1 MGNLHIILTQ
11 AITSCSLPAISCLT
25 SCRLSSG
32 RTLATMFSRKSSTPS
47 HEKRQ
52 RFRTALLET
61 LETRLLMDASQEQ
74 LVNTL
79 IPRLQSSDQQ
89 STALAVNA
97 QGDRVIVYAGY
108 RDDDPDGV
116 FYRQYPHNEP
126 PRDVLLANVERRQE
140 QSTPSVV
147 VADSGNFAIVWQGR
161 GRDEIA
167 GLRDTFGV
175 FLRWFNSQG
184 QPLSGEVIVNQQIEG
199 VQEHAD
205 LALMPDG
212 SLVVV
217 WSGASRE
224 DASGVYARRFSTTG
238 QPLGPQVL
246 LHTPDAVR
254 HDFPSVDVAQDGSI
268 YVTWSRRTGGDSA
281 WDIFVRKLNSQ
292 LQPLSEPLLIGA
304 SAQHPE
310 LAGTQVRSRIAT
322 LPNGESIVTWS
333 AFDPSQQQW
342 NIAAQRLSAAGT
354 LIGEPFRV
362 NRQSGGV
369 QKDPD
374 IAVSSDGRFVI
385 SWTRGL
391 WNGSGWEVVA
401 SVFDPAGTSIED
413 ELPVHTI
420 TLGYASGH
428 QQFSAVVW
436 GQGADPT
443 FAWSGRGE
451 NDRGGVWTSGPE
463 LQSRPRIQAIPPQT
477 IREEELLSI
486 PLEIIPAYEGQ
497 VVQLGLDPN
506 DAPFGATIDPLRKLF
521 LYRPTE
527 ADGPGVYSVTLLAH
541 DVLRPDLPT
550 RLTFEINVLEVNRA
564 PTLIAP
570 SRVSVAEESS
580 LQFQISATDPDIPQQ
595 SLTYFLDST
604 TTPVGMTIDPQRGII
619 QWLPDESIGPAII
632 DIVVGVRDS
641 GSPNL
646 TATKTVTIEVREVNR
661 PPQLHPLFD
670 VTLALNE
677 SLTNV
682 VARATDPDRPNNA
695 LRYRLVEAPA
705 GMTIDAQSGVITY
718 QAQTAGVFPVTVEVF
733 DDGSPSLTDR
743 TSFRVLVSQL
753 QDRAPTFDPAPS
765 NQVLTEEVTWSY
777 SLPGVPRYPG
787 QALGYRALQTLP
799 TGMTLSA
806 SGLLTWTPT
815 EQQGPQLYTLAVEV
829 FDINEPAQSA
839 QASFELQVLE
849 ANRPPVWSDPGP
861 QVIDEEVLWSKTF
874 FATDPDWPANSLT
887 YRAVSL
893 PAGAVWDAAT
903 HSVRWQ
909 PTEEQGSGEYE
920 LILEVTDHGSPALS
934 RQLTVPITVREVN
947 VAPRLE
953 PISDRVISPG
963 DMLVLSLR
971 ATDRDVP
978 ANTLSYA
985 LVGNV
990 PSGLTLDSNTGRLQ
1004 WSTQASTPLGIY
1016 PITVEVRDSGTPQLS
1031 DRATFLIEVAPAW
1044 VVLQEGARL
1053 STAYISEH
1061 ELPTATE
1068 ALEISFRQLQFDAT
1082 DTRIMRDAFEIA
1094 LVDMQDQ
1101 PLVGITAISRDAFFN
1116 ISEGGLV
1123 STGPGVIYDLA
1134 AGTVTVDVQHLPA
1147 GTTFRL
1153 IRRLVGNDADQKSR
1167 VEIRAAPKYLS
1178 SSPVPYGR
1186 LSSSG
1191 FDYAVPTWGSPVTWS
1206 NMGWLPEGITLQ
1218 HFNTWFDED
1227 TNRIYSRIELTN
1239 TTSVPLGGPILLVAG
1254 GLDDPSVSAV
1264 DYHGVIPAVSREQAT
1279 WPASLTGSFYWDI
1292 TSGLPNGTLQPG
1304 AARTLDLAFEAPNR
1318 ERFLFEPTVLAPINQ
1333 APQIVSSPTLR
1344 ARPNASYTYQIEAE
1358 DLEGDPLTYHLID
1371 APSNM
1376 NLDATTGEL
1385 TWTTPNLTSTV
1396 FVRVEVRDSHGGS
1409 SQQSFTLEI
1418 SAQSGSP
1425 PVITS
1430 VPVVDAYVGEPF
1442 RYVGMAQDADQDP
1455 LVYQRLNSPSSMTA
1469 VSGAEGFTFA
1479 WTPTVADVD
1488 REHVVTWT
1496 VTDNR
1501 NGSSEQSFVIVVH
1514 PNSRNAPPLFVSTPP
1529 TEFKIPRFDL
1539 SDTVGEVSPRTL
1551 EEYLIRDETVTRQ
1564 LSLQW
1569 NSETSPRTADLIFV
1583 VDESG
1588 SMQEQTWLR
1597 DMISGIDTGLRG
1609 IGVYDNRY
1617 AIVGYGGDNP
1627 EPRSLLADGDA
1638 EIMIHSPRGELIYE
1652 GWLSTARTSTA
1663 LFAHEAGEYTVTVR
1677 KNALKGPGYTNSP
1690 WQLPFDVE
1698 RTRPASSGNVS
1709 GMQRYQGSVGAT
1721 GTTIEWNA
1729 VAGRPFLIHA
1739 FSGEGI
1745 VATLIDPSGRRIE
1758 VGDSLSGWHTYHTP
1772 TDAGR
1777 YRMQLA
1783 ATSTATYDLQVF
1795 DITNSGSS
1803 IAAGTRVAGSFT
1815 SSSDVRLFSFDAT
1828 AASAW
1833 IVDHYRW
1840 FESPTGQGRHPETR
1854 VEIVSPTGHLVTPT
1868 FLQNASLRQRYQGL
1882 MSTGDDGVFSLPIQG
1897 EYTLV
1902 IRPGSEIM
1910 DYALQLHDG
1919 SQSQTPAQVNTAYPL
1934 NVVSD
1939 GTHRRV
1945 EFQAIANH
1953 RYQFEST
1960 HSGTVG
1966 IDILDAQGHFIVSGT
1981 AGDLWD
1987 WTAPISGTYQ
1997 VVLSRLES
2005 PYYLVPDIGWLIRD
2019 LGANTVPPTGD
2030 TRIAYGQSVADT
2042 IGSITERDSFVLA
2055 AKAGD
2060 LWQIDVTAAA
2070 SSQLR
2075 MRLKTAADGILWD
2088 SQLTRV
2094 GDISTIGGNSMAID
2108 VERRITRIPTTGD
2121 YVLEVY
2127 SEMSGNYEFVVTNL
2141 LQKSATD
2148 PTNTWTANIGESY
2161 ELSSYRFSVTAGEQL
2176 TFRDK
2181 DWLSPNQA
2189 STLARSLKVNGEI
2202 EDGYDAIVY
2211 ALENNRFRDL
2221 SSRQLV
2227 LITDEDRDAI
2237 DASLRASGLLQRLQQ
2252 ADVTLHILA
2261 NSILRKENG
2270 ASLLGLAYDGKQYVA
2285 TAATTNG
2292 GFEQA
2297 VEQNPVISDRTGN
2310 TKGDYFGLID
2320 QGSGF
2325 YWDIISLRQG
2335 TSDVRSS
2342 FSAAFAHHLIG
2353 DVDRDTQLELIS
2365 SLPDLVS
2372 AIGSPSWSTAGV
2384 TFPVTFRGDGD
2395 AHKFEMQF
2403 LTDDAQRVLLG
2414 VVPVGLGTALR
2425 YDYLALDPDRDPLR
2439 YRLTS
2444 TPSDANLVDSG
2455 DFHYQGGTLAWRTNV
2470 PGDYAF
2476 TLEAMDPFGQ
2486 KDLQSWQVSVRDI
2499 GFGNHDP
2506 IIEPIAT
2513 RTIEVDN
2520 PIQVQVNADDID
2532 RDGLTYQLQLDPD
2545 TGKLPPVGM
2554 SIDPESGLITWR
2566 PNRSQKGNHPFAVRV
2581 VDGHGGKATVRFQ
2594 LRVIDPAPLFNDGPI
2609 FVSTPPTYAVVG
2621 ERFQYPIDVL
2631 DPNGDRVSLQL
2642 LLAPERMVLDAENG
2656 RLVLQ
2661 PAEADIGTHSIVIRA
2676 EDMWG
2681 AVQLHEFSLH
2691 TIRSNEPPQF
2701 HSLPVLRTRTGE
2713 AWVYSIDVRDANG
2726 DRPVL
2731 RWDSDESPYGAAL
2744 NNETRTLTFTPPSH
2758 GLYTFTIVADDYR
2771 GGVNKQQILL
2781 EATDRD
2787 TAPLITSTLPTH
2799 AVVGEWLETT
2809 IFVQDHDLDEKL
2821 RVRIDSDSSLRDA
2834 SLMEQAP
2841 PTGSPNGT
2849 RAWQMR
2855 WRPTGTGLHH
2865 AELVI
2870 EDESG
2875 LQAKH
2880 YFSLMVYDPTISNQS
2895 PIIRS
2900 AAPAPA
2906 VRDIA
2911 WSYTIEALDREG
2923 ESLTY
2928 SLDSASLSRGMTIDS
2943 SGTIYWT
2950 PVTSGE
2956 FRTKVTVRDA
2966 GGRATLHEFVLPVLS
2981 NAPPRIVSTADRS
2994 VVVGTQWQYDVHG
3007 IDPNPS
3013 DSVAISLVSGPNGM
3027 TFASPGKLRWTPS
3040 EPGTFTVTVAATDSA
3055 GATSYQTFDVTAR
3068 NTTNGSP
3075 AITNAPRPILQ
3086 VDTLYQWRVEA
3097 VDPERDPLSYK
3108 LLEGPAGLSLST
3120 DGFVRWRPT
3129 QSQLTVASAPH
3140 RIRVQVSDKL
3150 GASSES
3156 SWNIH
3161 VVASATNTPPKFLE
3175 PKEIFALA
3183 NRGLSTQLEATDSE
3197 NDSLYWQLVD
3207 GPRGLNLDS
3216 WTGELSW
3223 EPTAADVGRHSITVL
3238 LSDLNGGTERVSIP
3252 VVVRGSNTPPR
3263 LQGTPATLH
3272 RRDTEYRARF
3282 TGTDIDGDQVV
3293 FTLLQAPTIGNP
3305 TLDPI
3310 SGLLTWLPKQ
3320 NGTYSFTIAAT
3331 DSFQGRSTLNFQV
3344 VVDDRGINRAP
3355 TFTSS
3360 SLGVAERGTT
3370 YSRNV
3375 LAIDPENDALTYALV
3390 RGPNGMTISSSGKIQ
3405 WNVPLQHAASEETI
3419 EVKATDAWG
3428 AAGSVTLKLPV
3439 KATNRP
3445 PVFTSSPQTQITL
3458 GQQYVYNINAQDADN
3473 DDLTFAL
3480 VQGPNNAQ
3488 FDARTNTL
3496 YWNTDTLSVGS
3507 YAFEVSLSDERVTTP
3522 VKQTWNV
3529 QVIADM
3535 EAPILQVNLPRN
3547 YGDSGQL
3554 LSFTATAKDNVRVKS
3569 LTAEFV
3575 GHQVFLSRTGA
3586 GYITLP
3592 NPGTYTLRTRATDDA
3607 GNETVI
3613 DKTITVRDPAD
3624 KPPKLSWNT
3633 PDDEAVITTPVEL
3646 NANIADPENG
3656 LREIRV
3662 WLVSPTSDFERRLL
3676 FEKTSTSVLANSP
3689 TWSVGTFD
3697 PTMLAN
3703 GEYILLLEAVDS
3715 NFNLSTSQRRVHVAG
3730 GVKLGT
3736 YQMKAID
3743 LSIPIGAAS
3752 LTISRV
3758 YDSQRAEKVGS
3769 FGRGWE
3775 LEIEKSTL
3783 TVDSSTL
3790 GEIGSGRYAAF
3801 IDGTKVTIQLPD
3813 GQTETHLFAPLPG
3826 TIVAGEVID
3835 WIPAFKAPINSKVKL
3850 LPPPATL
3857 LRVGQTY
3864 QTVAGTTYSP
3874 YDPTIGNYFDVEYE
3888 DRTRTRLNATSGE
3901 LVKIFTFDG
3910 AEIAVADNGLTS
3922 TRGKSIVIERD
3933 YLNRIVAVHDPKGDV
3948 FTYEY
3953 DAMGRLAATVDRSQN
3968 RLPLQERKKTTYQF
3982 DEANPWLVKSAV
3994 GPDGRTSFVHEY
4006 NEEGRLTRSL
4016 NAVGQG
4022 IINEF
4027 DAGALKMTLGDHLQA
4042 RATLLMDNTGR
4053 PITVVGERG
4062 NRTELGYNELGLPAY
4077 MTSII
4082 VDNANQSVDERN
4094 TFSLQFDEFA
4104 RPTSRTDAAGNT
4116 TRYYYDPNSGKLTA
4130 SIDALG
4136 NTQKYGYNDLGMQID
4151 TEDPQKK
4158 ALREVTDDL
4167 GRVIAKYAV
4176 DRSEGAVGI
4185 CSTGDVSKSVC
4196 YPEELVTENWM
4207 GEHGLLVQQLDE
4219 SEVVNHF
4226 EYNTNNRI
4234 SKQWFETREDGE
4246 TIQNVREFIY
4256 DANDTLIRE
4265 LQYQLLPDGTT
4276 RYETASRTLHDA
4288 AGRAVV
4294 EINHTNEKLE
4304 SVYDA
4309 AGREIQ
4315 QRLTDQAGVVYN
4327 TYTVYDSLGRVLLQT
4342 EAVPEGQDILFGE
4355 RRHYDSHG
4363 KMLRSD
4369 RVYRPIVEMVGVAPF
4384 QETRLVSFGEVQIG
4398 ATAVADAR
4406 DFPNAIVDGD
4416 GRMNQR
4422 MRNTHGN
4429 TVERRTVVY
4438 DENRQPMISISRTV
4452 FDEHG
4457 RAIASTDE
4465 FRPGQTTGITGTRF
4479 FYNAAGEKIRSE
4491 YVTGIKIS
4499 VQALPDGTYQST
4511 LDNPGELID
4520 RDFLQMDDAGRLRHQ
4535 QSETGEHSKLRYNPQ
4550 GKTVEVLQYS
4560 PFDETL
4566 QDVTRSYYDAAQ
4578 RLSVTSAPSLT
4589 NLDGPAD
4596 ATFVYTDAQG
4606 NTLRREQR
4614 SGVVILIKAVEHGRY
4629 ESELVQQ
4636 GTLIHSQTT
4645 DYDSRG
4651 QVVREEDSDLGVSET
4666 IYDDQGNSIADISPV
4681 VWDAEIG
4688 SYIRIR
4694 SEREYSSGRVVMERT
4709 GIRQYP
4715 DGHRDYSSAI
4725 EVRYIHDLGGQVLKT
4740 LFVDGTFTETI
4751 YNEGR
4756 LAIAQIDRAGLRTDF
4771 EYDKMNRLSAV
4782 LQPTIQ
4788 DAVPYR
4794 LRTEVQYD
4802 DLGNQTQIRT
4812 GIIQYLD
4819 GRIDRSQMRVRAEKF
4834 DVRNRYIG
4842 QSRSGAV
4849 SESRYYDTTGRIKNI
4864 DNAQGVRVTYG
4875 WDIEDL
4881 ELNKT
4886 VKYYNLS
4893 SDSIAAAPRETV
4905 VEQSWS
4911 GDYSIH
4917 YAEGTTTSRT
4927 NEKNQ
4932 EIEKIT
4938 PSGRLTYAYDDAGR
4952 LTDITSYRT
4961 STPTLPESK
4970 WNYAYDAT
4978 GRLATVSLS
4987 MRDGVQLTEAETYHY
5002 RYDVFSRVYETEY
5015 ADGTIMRRQ
5024 FNQFGRLVGMTY
5036 WAGDD
5041 TPDTLL
5047 DNSKLMEFRYQFDLN
5062 GNRTSTEELYW
5073 DPTDDTLYQRRLI
5086 SFQYDA
5092 VGRLIA
5098 ENRDDNGVRIATKYR
5113 YDAASN
5119 RIGMDQDMNGD
5130 GTIDIVTGYLFDLQ
5144 DRLRS
5149 TTVTIGSDS
5158 LTTTY
5163 FYGPD
5168 GTDFLNSGYE
5178 TREDLTDR
5186 VLEQVAYEYDLMGF
5200 LESVD
5205 RTNYGE
5211 KTERSLEEF
5220 TNDPSGE
5227 RLTRRERSW
5236 ENGLLQRDNSWLE
5249 IYDSQNPTGHSQLL
5263 ELRRADTGE
5272 VERITVAGR
5281 TLLGE
5286 GVADEA
5292 IRSYLS
5298 DGLGSVRRWG
5308 GDWTEAIDQNYDS
5321 FGVKTESTTTSPQPL
5336 HGYTGELSISDG
5348 DLVHLRKRTYDPT
5361 MGRFIQPDTFDGLV
5375 TDPATLNRYM
5385 YAANN
5390 PLKFRDPSGNVFVFF
5405 DGTWNHDDANQLAP
5419 GTSFTNI
5426 VRMREAYR
5434 NSRLSDYIYERGIG
5448 NIVDS
5453 SYFEHIF
5460 GGATGY
5466 GMLSIAYN
5474 ALKKLKKDY
5483 AKVDKIYLSGFSRG
5497 AATALVFS
5505 QIVQREL
5512 PFAQIPEIFLY
5523 DTVASTGIP
5532 GNGINFGVPAYAAS
5546 NVRHASNAISYQ
5558 EDRSNFPVSNIYGRS
5573 NRVTQKAFWGMHGD
5587 VGGGYASGQELS
5599 YHTLWWMSK
5608 RVINHLPKFENSGIE
5623 CASCG
5628 RDSGHYP
5635 HPKWSYVWN
5644 LGRTL
5649 GELARPTTEHP
5660 MLGTLAMAF
5669 FYSDIDF
5676 KTVGAEIVGATTV
5689 MLAYVPLYIAFT
5701 DFYAY
5706 SMAFLGSAFGPW
5718 GTYIGTGAGAV
5729 YRITSYASLHL
5740 SLLQYVLNKL
5750 YK

>member
-1 MGNLHIILTQ
+1 
-11 AITSCSLPAISCLT
+11 
-25 SCRLSSG
+25 
-32 RTLATMFSRKSSTPS
+32 MFSRKSSTTS
-47 HEKRQ
+47 HNKRR
-52 RFRTALLET
+52 RFRTALIES

-97 QGDRVIVYAGY
+97 IGDRVIVYAGY

-116 FYRQYPHNEP
+116 FFRQYPHDSA
-126 PRDVLLANVERRQE
+126 PRDVFLANVERRQE

-147 VADSGNFAIVWQGR
+147 VADNGNFAIVWQGR
-161 GRDEIA
+161 GRDEVA

-217 WSGASRE
+217 WAGASRD
-224 DASGVYARRFSTTG
+224 DASGVYARRFSTSG
-238 QPLGPQVL
+238 QPLGPQVM
-246 LHTPDAVR
+246 LHAPDAVR

-304 SAQHPE
+304 SVQHPE

-342 NIAAQRLSAAGT
+342 NIAAQRLSASGT

-401 SVFDPAGTSIED
+401 SVFDPAGNSVQD

-463 LQSRPRIQAIPPQT
+463 LQSRPRIGAIPSQT

-541 DVLRPDLPT
+541 DILRPDLPT
-550 RLTFEINVLEVNRA
+550 RLTFEITVQEVNRS
-564 PTLIAP
+564 PVLVAP
-570 SRVSVAEESS
+570 SRLIVNEETQ
-580 LQFQISATDPDIPQQ
+580 LQFQVTATDPDIPQQ
-595 SLTYFLDST
+595 SLSFFLDPAT
-604 TTPVGMTIDPQRGII
+604 APAGMSIDANSGIVH
-619 QWLPDESIGPAII
+619 WWMDEETGPGEYSVI
-632 DIVVGVRDS
+632 VGVRDS
-641 GSPNL
+641 GSPSL
-646 TATKTVTIEVREVNR
+646 VATQTVTIEVREVNR
-661 PPQLHPLFD
+661 PPQLLPMLD
-670 VTLALNE
+670 VSLEVNE
-677 SLTNV
+677 SLVNV
-682 VARATDPDRPNNA
+682 VARATDPDRPNNV
-695 LRYRLVEAPA
+695 LRYRLVSAPA

-718 QAQTAGVFPVTVEVF
+718 QAPTAGAFSVTVEVF
-733 DDGSPSLTDR
+733 DDGTPSLTDR
-743 TSFRVLVSQL
+743 TSFRVLVSQP
-753 QDRAPTFDPAPS
+753 QDRAPTFDPVPGD
-765 NQVLTEEVTWSY
+765 QVLTEEVAWSY

-787 QALGYRALQTLP
+787 QSIGFRALQTLP
-799 TGMTLSA
+799 TGMTLSPT
-806 SGLLTWTPT
+806 GLLNWTPT
-815 EQQGPQLYTLAVEV
+815 EQQGPQNYTLAVEV
-829 FDINEPAQSA
+829 FDTNDPS
-839 QASFELQVLE
+839 QATQATFNIQVLE
-849 ANRPPVWSDPGP
+849 ANRAPIWSNPGA
-861 QVIDEEVLWSKTF
+861 QVIDEELLWSHTF

-893 PAGAVWDAAT
+893 PAGAEWDAAT
-903 HSVRWQ
+903 RTIQWR
-909 PTEEQGSGEYE
+909 PTEEQGSGAYE
-920 LILEVTDHGSPALS
+920 LILEVTDNGTPAFS

-947 VAPRLE
+947 LPPRLA
-953 PISDRVISPG
+953 PISDRVIAPG
-963 DMLVLSLR
+963 DMLVVSLK
-971 ATDRDVP
+971 ATDPDLP
-978 ANTLSYA
+978 ANTLTYA
-985 LVGNV
+985 LVGNI
-990 PSGLTLDSNTGRLQ
+990 PNGLTLDATTGRLQ
-1004 WSTQASTPLGIY
+1004 WSTQANTPLGIY
-1016 PITVEVRDSGTPQLS
+1016 PITVEVRDSGSPQLS
-1031 DRATFLIEVAPAW
+1031 DQATFLIEVSPAW
-1044 VVLQEGARL
+1044 ILLQEGERL

-1061 ELPTATE
+1061 ELPAGTE

-1082 DTRIMRDAFEIA
+1082 DTRIMRDAFELA
-1094 LVDMQDQ
+1094 LVDMQDR

-1134 AGTVTVDVQHLPA
+1134 AGAVTVDVQHLPA
-1147 GTTFRL
+1147 GTPFRL

-1167 VEIRAAPKYLS
+1167 VEIRATPKYLS

-1191 FDYAVPTWGSPVTWS
+1191 YDYAVPIWGSPVNWS
-1206 NMGWLPEGITLQ
+1206 NMGWLPEGLKLE

-1227 TNRIYSRIELTN
+1227 TNRIYSRIEITN
-1239 TTSVPLGGPILLVAG
+1239 ITSTPLGGPILLVAG
-1254 GLDDPSVSAV
+1254 GLNDPTVTAV
-1264 DYHGVIPAVSREQAT
+1264 DYHGMIPAVSREQAT
-1279 WPASLTGSFYWDI
+1279 WSASLSGSFYWDI
-1292 TSGLPNGTLQPG
+1292 TSGLPNGTLQAG
-1304 AARTLDLAFEAPNR
+1304 ASRTLDLAFEAPNR
-1318 ERFLFEPTVLAPINQ
+1318 ERFLFEPIVLAPINQ

-1344 ARPNASYTYQIEAE
+1344 TRPNASYTYQIEAH
-1358 DLEGDPLTYHLID
+1358 DLEADALTFHLLD

-1376 NLDATTGEL
+1376 NLDATTGKL
-1385 TWTTPNLTSTV
+1385 TWATPNLTSSA
-1396 FVRVEVRDSHGGS
+1396 FVRVEVRDSRGGA
-1409 SQQSFTLEI
+1409 SQQSFTLEV

-1425 PVITS
+1425 PAITS
-1430 VPVVDAYVGEPF
+1430 VPVVDAYVGETY
-1442 RYVGMAQDADQDP
+1442 RYVGMAYDADQDP

-1469 VSGAEGFTFA
+1469 IAGTEGFTFA
-1479 WTPTVADVD
+1479 WTPTAADVD
-1488 REHVVTWT
+1488 REHVVSWT

-1514 PNSRNAPPLFVSTPP
+1514 PNPRNAPPLFVSAPP
-1529 TEFKIPRFDL
+1529 TEFKIPRFEL

-1588 SMQEQTWLR
+1588 SMQEQIWLR
-1597 DMISGIDTGLRG
+1597 DMISGIDNGLRG

-1652 GWLSTARTSTA
+1652 GWLSTARASTA
-1663 LFAHEAGEYTVTVR
+1663 LFAHEAGEYTVTLR

-1690 WQLPFDVE
+1690 WQLPFDIE
-1698 RTRPASSGNVS
+1698 RTTPASSGNVS
-1709 GMQRYQGSVGAT
+1709 GMQRYQGTVGAA
-1721 GTTIEWNA
+1721 GTTVEWNT

-1739 FSGEGI
+1739 YSGEGI
-1745 VATLIDPSGRRIE
+1745 VSTLIDPSGRRIE
-1758 VGDSLSGWHTYHTP
+1758 VGESLSSWHTFYTP
-1772 TDAGR
+1772 TETGR
-1777 YRMQLA
+1777 YRLQLA
-1783 ATSTATYDLQVF
+1783 GASTASYDLQVF
-1795 DITNSGSS
+1795 DVANSGTS
-1803 IAAGTRVAGSFT
+1803 IAAGERVAGSFT
-1815 SSSDVRLFSFDAT
+1815 NTNDVRIFSFDAT
-1828 AASAW
+1828 ATSAW
-1833 IVDHYRW
+1833 ILDHYRW
-1840 FESPTGQGRHPETR
+1840 FESPAGQGRHPETR
-1854 VEIVSPTGHLVTPT
+1854 VEIMSPTGHLVSPT
-1868 FLQNASLRQRYQGL
+1868 FLQNADLRQRYQGL
-1882 MSTGDDGVFSLPIQG
+1882 MSTGDEGVFSLPISG
-1897 EYTLV
+1897 KYTLV
-1902 IRPGSEIM
+1902 IRPGSEIL
-1910 DYALQLHDG
+1910 DYAFRLHDG
-1919 SQSQTPAQVNTAYPL
+1919 SQSQTPVQVNTAYPL
-1934 NVVSD
+1934 NLASD
-1939 GTHRRV
+1939 GTHRLV

-1966 IDILDAQGHFIVSGT
+1966 IDVLDAQGHFIVSGT

-1987 WTAPISGTYQ
+1987 WTAPVSGTFE

-2005 PYYLVPDIGWLIRD
+2005 PYFLVPDIGWFIRD
-2019 LGANTVPPTGD
+2019 LGVNSVPPAGG
-2030 TRIAYGQSVADT
+2030 TRIVYGQTVADT
-2042 IGSITERDSFVLA
+2042 IGSITERDSFLLSA
-2055 AKAGD
+2055 NAGD

-2075 MRLKTAADGILWD
+2075 MQLKSAAGGILWD
-2088 SQLTRV
+2088 SQLTLV
-2094 GDISTIGGNSMAID
+2094 GDISTIGGDSMAID
-2108 VERRITRIPTTGD
+2108 VEHRLTRIPASGD

-2127 SEMSGNYEFVVTNL
+2127 SEMSGNYEFVVKNL
-2141 LQKSATD
+2141 LQESIAELM
-2148 PTNTWTANIGESY
+2148 NVWTANISESY
-2161 ELSSYRFSVTAGEQL
+2161 ELSTYRVSVTAGEQL

-2189 STLARSLKVNGEI
+2189 SNLARSLKASGEI
-2202 EDGYDAIVY
+2202 EDGYDAIAY

-2227 LITDEDRDAI
+2227 LITDEDRDSI
-2237 DASLRASGLLQRLQQ
+2237 DATLRASGLLQRLQQ

-2270 ASLLGLAYDGKQYVA
+2270 ASLLGLAYDGKQYIA
-2285 TAATTNG
+2285 TAATIDG

-2297 VEQNPVISDRTGN
+2297 VEQNPVVSDRTGN
-2310 TKGDYFGLID
+2310 TKGDYFGLIE

-2325 YWDIISLRQG
+2325 YWDIMSLRQG
-2335 TSDVRSS
+2335 TSDVRNS

-2372 AIGSPSWSTAGV
+2372 AIGSPSWSTSGV
-2384 TFPVTFRGDGD
+2384 TYPVTFRGDGD

-2414 VVPVGLGTALR
+2414 VVPVGLGSAYR

-2439 YRLTS
+2439 YRLIN
-2444 TPSDANLVDSG
+2444 TPSGSNLNDNG
-2455 DFHYQGGTLAWRTNV
+2455 DFHYQGGTLAWRTKV
-2470 PGDYAF
+2470 SGDYAF
-2476 TLEAMDPFGQ
+2476 TLEAMDPLGQ

-2499 GFGNHDP
+2499 GYGNHAP
-2506 IIEPIAT
+2506 TIEPVAT

-2566 PNRSQKGNHPFAVRV
+2566 PNRSQKGNHPIAVRV
-2581 VDGHGGKATVRFQ
+2581 GDGHGGKATVLFQ

-2609 FVSTPPTYAVVG
+2609 FVSTPPTYAIVG

-2642 LLAPERMVLDAENG
+2642 LLAPERMVLDTESG
-2656 RLVLQ
+2656 RLVWQ
-2661 PAEADIGTHSIVIRA
+2661 PREADIGTHSIVIRA

-2726 DRPVL
+2726 DRPIL
-2731 RWDSDESPYGAAL
+2731 RWDGNASPYGGVL
-2744 NNETRTLTFTPPSH
+2744 NDETRTLTFTPPSH
-2758 GLYTFTIVADDYR
+2758 GLYTFTVVADDYR
-2771 GGVNKQQILL
+2771 GGVTKQQILL
-2781 EATDRD
+2781 EATERD
-2787 TAPLITSTLPTH
+2787 TAPSFVSILPTH

-2809 IFVQDHDLDEKL
+2809 ILVRDRDVDEKL

-2834 SLMEQAP
+2834 SLIEQSP
-2841 PTGSPNGT
+2841 PTGSPAGT

-2855 WRPTGTGLHH
+2855 WRPIGTGLHH
-2865 AELVI
+2865 AQLVV

-2880 YFSLMVYDPTISNQS
+2880 NFSLMVYDPTTSNQG

-2900 AAPAPA
+2900 VAPAPA

-2911 WSYTIEALDREG
+2911 WSYTLEALDREG
-2923 ESLTY
+2923 DSLNY

-2943 SGTIYWT
+2943 SGTIHWT

-2956 FRTKVTVRDA
+2956 FRTKVSVRDA
-2966 GGRATLHEFVLPVLS
+2966 GGRTTLHEFVLPVLS

-2994 VVVGTQWQYDVHG
+2994 ILMGTPWKYDVQG
-3007 IDPNPS
+3007 IDPNPG
-3013 DSVAISLVSGPNGM
+3013 DSVAISLASGPIGM

-3055 GATSYQTFDVTAR
+3055 GATSYQSFDVTAR
-3068 NTTNGSP
+3068 NSLNGSP
-3075 AITNAPRPILQ
+3075 SIINAPRSVLQ
-3086 VDTLYQWRVEA
+3086 VNTLYQWRVEA
-3097 VDPERDPLSYK
+3097 VDPERDLLSYK

-3120 DGFVRWRPT
+3120 DGFLRWRPV
-3129 QSQLTVASAPH
+3129 QSQLTVASTPH
-3140 RIRVQVSDKL
+3140 RIRVQVSDEF

-3156 SWNIH
+3156 SWNTH
-3161 VVASATNTPPKFLE
+3161 VVASAANTPPKFVE
-3175 PKEIFALA
+3175 PKQIFALA
-3183 NRGLSTQLEATDSE
+3183 DRGLSTQLEATDSD

-3207 GPRGLNLDS
+3207 GPRGIKLDS

-3223 EPTAADVGRHSITVL
+3223 EPTTADIGKHSVTVL

-3272 RRDTEYRARF
+3272 RRDTEYLANF
-3282 TGTDIDGDQVV
+3282 TGTDIDGDQV
-3293 FTLLQAPTIGNP
+3293 TLSLLQAPTIGNP
-3305 TLDPI
+3305 SLDPV

-3320 NGTYSFTIAAT
+3320 NGTYTFIVAAT
-3331 DSFQGRSTLNFQV
+3331 DNFQGRSTLNFQV

-3355 TFTSS
+3355 SFTSS
-3360 SLGVAERGTT
+3360 SLGIAERGTT
-3370 YSRNV
+3370 YSRYV
-3375 LAIDPENDALTYALV
+3375 SAIDPENDAITYTLV

-3405 WNVPLQHAASEETI
+3405 WNVPSQHAASGEII

-3428 AAGSVTLKLPV
+3428 AVGSVTLKLPV
-3439 KATNRP
+3439 KGTNRAP
-3445 PVFTSSPQTQITL
+3445 AFTSSPQTQITL
-3458 GQQYVYNINAQDADN
+3458 GQQYVYNINGQDADN
-3473 DDLTFAL
+3473 DNLTFEL
-3480 VQGPNNAQ
+3480 VQGPNNAK
-3488 FDARTNTL
+3488 FDTRTNTL

-3507 YAFEVSLSDERVTTP
+3507 YAFEVSLSDERIETP

-3529 QVIADM
+3529 QVMADV
-3535 EAPILQVNLPRN
+3535 EAPIVQVNLPKN
-3547 YGDSGQL
+3547 FGDSEQL
-3554 LSFTATAKDNVRVKS
+3554 LSFTATAKDNVRVKT
-3569 LTAEFV
+3569 LTVDFAGQPV
-3575 GHQVFLSRTGA
+3575 SLSRTGA

-3592 NPGTYTLRTRATDDA
+3592 GPGTYTLRTRATDEA

-3633 PDDEAVITTPVEL
+3633 PDELAIITTPVEL
-3646 NANIADPENG
+3646 NASIADPENE

-3662 WLVSPTSDFERRLL
+3662 WLISPTGDFERRLL
-3676 FEKTSTSVLANSP
+3676 FEKASTSALANSP

-3703 GEYILLLEAVDS
+3703 GEYILLLEAVDT
-3715 NFNLSTSQRRVHVAG
+3715 NFNVSSSQRTVHVAG

-3736 YQMKAID
+3736 YQMKAVD
-3743 LSIPIGAAS
+3743 LVIPIGAAS

-3790 GEIGSGRYAAF
+3790 GELGSGRYAAF
-3801 IDGTKVTIQLPD
+3801 VDGTTITIQLPS
-3813 GQTETHLFAPLPG
+3813 GQPETHVFAPIPG
-3826 TIVAGEVID
+3826 TVVAGEVID
-3835 WIPAFKAPINSKVKL
+3835 WLPAFKAPINSTVKL
-3850 LPPPATL
+3850 VPPPATL
-3857 LRVGQTY
+3857 LRVGKTY
-3864 QTVAGTTYSP
+3864 QTIAGTTYSP
-3874 YDPTIGNYFDVEYE
+3874 YDPSLGNYFDVQYE
-3888 DRTRTRLNATSGE
+3888 DRTRTRLNASTGE

-3922 TRGKSIVIERD
+3922 TREKSIVIERD

-3953 DAMGRLAATVDRSQN
+3953 DNFGRLAATLDRNQN
-3968 RLPLQERKKTTYQF
+3968 RLPIEDRKKTTYQF
-3982 DEANPWLVKSAV
+3982 DETNPWLVKSSV

-4022 IINEF
+4022 ITNEF
-4027 DAGALKMTLGDHLQA
+4027 DTGALTMTLGDHLQV
-4042 RATLLMDNTGR
+4042 RASLIMDNTGR

-4094 TFSLQFDEFA
+4094 TFSLQFDEYA
-4104 RPTSRTDAAGNT
+4104 RPTQRTDAAGNT

-4136 NTQKYGYNDLGMQID
+4136 NTQKFGYNDLGMQID
-4151 TEDPQKK
+4151 TENPQKK

-4176 DRSEGAVGI
+4176 DRSEGAVGL

-4234 SKQWFETREDGE
+4234 SKQWFETLEDGE

-4276 RYETASRTLHDA
+4276 RYESASRTLHDA
-4288 AGRAVV
+4288 AGRPVV
-4294 EINHTNEKLE
+4294 EINHANETLQ

-4309 AGREIQ
+4309 AGRQIL

-4342 EAVPEGQDILFGE
+4342 EAVPEGQDILFAE

-4384 QETRLVSFGEVQIG
+4384 QETRLISFGEVQIG

-4416 GRMNQR
+4416 GRVNQR
-4422 MRNTHGN
+4422 MRTTHGN

-4465 FRPGQTTGITGTRF
+4465 YRPGQTTGITGTRF
-4479 FYNAAGEKIRSE
+4479 FYNAAGEKVRSE

-4520 RDFLQMDDAGRLRHQ
+4520 RDFLQMDDAGRLRQQ

-4550 GKTVEVLQYS
+4550 GRTVEVSQYS

-4566 QDVTRSYYDAAQ
+4566 ENVKRSYYDAAR

-4589 NLDGPAD
+4589 NLDGPTD

-4606 NTLRREQR
+4606 NTLRREHR
-4614 SGVVILIKAVEHGRY
+4614 SGVVILIKAVEHGRF
-4629 ESELVQQ
+4629 ESELVNE
-4636 GTLIHSQTT
+4636 GTIIHSHTT
-4645 DYDSRG
+4645 IYDSRG

-4666 IYDDQGNSIADISPV
+4666 TYDDQGNSIADISPV
-4681 VWDAEIG
+4681 VWDAEIR

-4694 SEREYSSGRVVMERT
+4694 SEREYSSGRVVLERT

-4725 EVRYIHDLGGQVLKT
+4725 EVRYIYDLGGQLLKT
-4740 LFVDGTFTETI
+4740 LFVDGTYTETI

-4788 DAVPYR
+4788 DAIPYR

-4842 QSRSGAV
+4842 QSRAGSV
-4849 SESRYYDTTGRIKNI
+4849 SESRYYDATGRIKNI
-4864 DNAQGVRVTYG
+4864 DNAQDVRVTYG

-4893 SDSIAAAPRETV
+4893 SDPIDAAPRETV

-4911 GDYSIH
+4911 GNYSIH

-4927 NEKNQ
+4927 NDKNQ

-4952 LTDITSYRT
+4952 LTDITSYKT
-4961 STPTLPESK
+4961 STPTIPESK
-4970 WNYAYDAT
+4970 WNYTYDAT

-5015 ADGTIMRRQ
+5015 ADGTIMRRE
-5024 FNQFGRLVGMTY
+5024 FNQFGRLVGVNY

-5098 ENRDDNGVRIATKYR
+5098 ENRDDNGVQIATKYR

-5130 GTIDIVTGYLFDLQ
+5130 GTFDIVTGYLFDLQ

-5149 TTVTIGSDS
+5149 TTVTIGSES

-5168 GTDFLNSGYE
+5168 GTEFLNSGYE
-5178 TREDLTDR
+5178 TREDSTDR
-5186 VLEQVAYEYDLMGF
+5186 VLERVAYEYDFMGF
-5200 LESVD
+5200 LESVE
-5205 RTNYGE
+5205 RTSYGE

-5220 TNDPSGE
+5220 TNDPNGE

-5236 ENGLLQRDNSWLE
+5236 ENGLLQRDDSWLE

-5272 VERITVAGR
+5272 VERVTVAGR

-5308 GDWTEAIDQNYDS
+5308 SDWTEAIDQNYDS
-5321 FGVKTESTTTSPQPL
+5321 FGVKAENTTTSLQPL

-5405 DGTWNHDDANQLAP
+5405 DGTWNHDVANRLLP

-5426 VRMREAYR
+5426 VRMRDGYQSSVDDR
-5434 NSRLSDYIYERGIG
+5434 YIYARGIG
-5448 NIVDS
+5448 NAADS
-5453 SYFEHIF
+5453 QSGQPEIWP
-5460 GGATGY
+5460 GVTGSGLERILRNVVTQVKNKY
-5466 GMLSIAYN
+5466 SEDPYV
-5474 ALKKLKKDY
+5474 Y
-5483 AKVDKIYLSGFSRG
+5483 VSGFSRG
-5497 AATALVFS
+5497 STTALAFAHAL
-5505 QIVQREL
+5505 QREL
-5512 PFAQIPEIFLY
+5512 PNHIVRGMFLF
-5523 DTVASTGIP
+5523 DTVASIGIP
-5532 GNGINFGVPAYAAS
+5532 GNGINPGVNTSLAS
-5546 NVRHASNAISYQ
+5546 NVRYTYHALSFQ
-5558 EDRSNFPVSNIYGRS
+5558 EDRTSFPLTNIHS
-5573 NRVTQKAFWGMHGD
+5573 SSKRVTQKAFWGMHGD
-5587 VGGGYASGQELS
+5587 VGGGYAHNQILS
-5599 YHTLWWMSK
+5599 YHTLWWMSDRIK
-5608 RVINHLPKFENSGIE
+5608 SKYPDFPSL
-5623 CASCG
+5623 G
-5628 RDSGHYP
+5628 RQCIQCSELDSHFP
-5635 HPKWSYVWN
+5635 HNELVYLKN
-5644 LGRTL
+5644 LGRSL
-5649 GELARPTTEHP
+5649 NGIYRSTTEHP
-5660 MLGTLAMAF
+5660 MPGVLAMSF
-5669 FYSDIDF
+5669 FLNEIDVEG
-5676 KTVGAEIVGATTV
+5676 VGIDKNANVFDEALY
-5689 MLAYVPLYIAFT
+5689 LAYYFTSTNLISATLTFIPYYGLALARGYDAYHYAALYFSYI
-5701 DFYAY
+5701 
-5706 SMAFLGSAFGPW
+5706 FGL
-5718 GTYIGTGAGAV
+5718 IN
-5729 YRITSYASLHL
+5729 RL
-5740 SLLQYVLNKL
+5740 
-5750 YK
+5750 